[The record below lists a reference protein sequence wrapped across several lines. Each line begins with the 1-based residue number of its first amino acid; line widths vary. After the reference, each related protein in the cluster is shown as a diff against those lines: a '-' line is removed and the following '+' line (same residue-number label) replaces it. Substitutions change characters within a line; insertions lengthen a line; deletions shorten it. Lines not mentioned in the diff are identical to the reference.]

1 MMTVIEM
8 RFMEVVVRQLPL
20 LVKHQQEIS
29 KRLEEIIELLK
40 QQNNGNDTRK
50 RL

>member
-40 QQNNGNDTRK
+40 QQNNGNDIGK

>member
-20 LVKHQQEIS
+20 IS
-29 KRLEEIIELLK
+29 KRLEEIVELLK
-40 QQNNGNDTRK
+40 QQNNGNDTGK